1 MQEPKNHQC
10 RQLVDKDYLS
20 EIMGVSP
27 RTVENWV
34 RRREIPFIKVGRNLL
49 RFDLDEIDAWIA
61 ERVVPIGGRR

>member
-61 ERVVPIGGRR
+61 ERAVPIGGRR